1 MTYLDRAI
9 KDGYAIITGP
19 ENKQKIIYV
28 TSDNH
33 TENYNDPEEKV
44 RAEFWA
50 ELIYEY
56 DYPAHRIK
64 VEVTIPDRV
73 PTDRADIVIFSD
85 DECKKPYA
93 VVECKR
99 DGVTDAE
106 FLQAIEQGVG
116 NATWVKLRASYV
128 VIIAG
133 ATRRVLDFS
142 DDSTGIL
149 ERENNII
156 ADLPKAYGK
165 PQAFRFYRGGEYTDV
180 DGKKKKAPDIQPVA
194 REDLITAIKK
204 CHNTLW
210 GGGRLSP
217 PTAFGELCK
226 LIFVKISD
234 EQKPRKKG
242 EPYQFQI
249 KTHEPSS
256 KLAERINALYNEQKV
271 KDPEVFTDS
280 IKVDDRVLRTVVS
293 HLESINLNKT
303 DLDVKGV
310 AFEQFMDGFF
320 KGDFG
325 QYFTPRPIIEFAVKM
340 MKPEHDWDVL
350 DPACGSGGFLLHAL
364 DYMRSQASEYYDK
377 DTVDYFNYWHD
388 FASKHL
394 YGIEINDE
402 IARVAKMNM
411 IVHDDGHTN
420 VISFDALD
428 SIDKMHDH
436 NRGFEAGKFDLIL
449 TNPPFGS
456 TITKAEKPYLAN
468 YELGKTKDAKG
479 KYKDRPRQSS
489 EILFIERI
497 WEFLKPGTG
506 KAAIVLPDGVLTNSS
521 AQYVRDFILEKFQLL
536 AVVSLPQCAFAH
548 FGAGVKT
555 SIIFVRKRK
564 ADEKPDENEA
574 IFMAAPALIGYDAT
588 GRKTDSQLDEIIQKY
603 NDYIYSPIIM
613 EEVRKRWIEG
623 FLQFYPP
630 FEIGLERTCTAL
642 YAWKNNYEHLFSSEV
657 EVLLKESGCEYA
669 KHDVDLRRED
679 RRGNHPTIDVL
690 GDYDVIGLNTTQ
702 KRIFIIE
709 CKVLQP
715 IGSVFEH
722 SNQQKRFFTKEKFDE
737 KFQKRIDYFSKV
749 AMSFFANHG
758 YDTEGFTINP
768 YMVVNK
774 VFSSY
779 YKHVQFPIVT
789 FDELKREIQL

>member
-156 ADLPKAYGK
+156 ADLPKAY
-165 PQAFRFYRGGEYTDV
+165 
-180 DGKKKKAPDIQPVA
+180 
-194 REDLITAIKK
+194 
-204 CHNTLW
+204 
-210 GGGRLSP
+210 
-217 PTAFGELCK
+217 
-226 LIFVKISD
+226 
-234 EQKPRKKG
+234 
-242 EPYQFQI
+242 
-249 KTHEPSS
+249 
-256 KLAERINALYNEQKV
+256 
-271 KDPEVFTDS
+271 
-280 IKVDDRVLRTVVS
+280 
-293 HLESINLNKT
+293 
-303 DLDVKGV
+303 
-310 AFEQFMDGFF
+310 
-320 KGDFG
+320 
-325 QYFTPRPIIEFAVKM
+325 
-340 MKPEHDWDVL
+340 
-350 DPACGSGGFLLHAL
+350 
-364 DYMRSQASEYYDK
+364 
-377 DTVDYFNYWHD
+377 
-388 FASKHL
+388 
-394 YGIEINDE
+394 
-402 IARVAKMNM
+402 
-411 IVHDDGHTN
+411 
-420 VISFDALD
+420 
-428 SIDKMHDH
+428 
-436 NRGFEAGKFDLIL
+436 
-449 TNPPFGS
+449 
-456 TITKAEKPYLAN
+456 
-468 YELGKTKDAKG
+468 
-479 KYKDRPRQSS
+479 
-489 EILFIERI
+489 
-497 WEFLKPGTG
+497 
-506 KAAIVLPDGVLTNSS
+506 
-521 AQYVRDFILEKFQLL
+521 
-536 AVVSLPQCAFAH
+536 
-548 FGAGVKT
+548 
-555 SIIFVRKRK
+555 
-564 ADEKPDENEA
+564 
-574 IFMAAPALIGYDAT
+574 
-588 GRKTDSQLDEIIQKY
+588 
-603 NDYIYSPIIM
+603 
-613 EEVRKRWIEG
+613 
-623 FLQFYPP
+623 
-630 FEIGLERTCTAL
+630 
-642 YAWKNNYEHLFSSEV
+642 
-657 EVLLKESGCEYA
+657 
-669 KHDVDLRRED
+669 
-679 RRGNHPTIDVL
+679 
-690 GDYDVIGLNTTQ
+690 
-702 KRIFIIE
+702 
-709 CKVLQP
+709 
-715 IGSVFEH
+715 